1 MSPENSETPE
11 ELMDTYLHNAEGFDR
26 PQIGQE
32 SPLSLPALKALAQA
46 RRAQGLTVIDQS
58 AGDIAEVGKPM
69 SDDFLRYME
78 EDRLRFQDPTGKPL
92 YPNAK
97 GEAHNNPSAYRQSY
111 PGLTETVAASYGLK
125 NTPVEGIQTVSGRSA
140 IDFALRGLISA
151 ANLKPGEKGAI
162 IMEPVAW
169 PGYLPL
175 AKALGLEVIQAPVAG
190 SGFGL
195 SPDTMEESMSYATAN
210 GLSIIGAVSI
220 VPSNPSGKGQ
230 SYEDMAANLKFCAAK
245 GIPNLVDGFYAPLAP
260 EGNAEALHLAELEQ
274 NLTPE
279 EFAHL
284 GLILGETKTIS
295 SQEKTGTLMWMA
307 PKGHNTLATTV
318 LKSAR
323 ARMADVNAYARPD
336 EARAAHA
343 LYTYP
348 AGIHAA
354 MGPRYIA
361 LEEARQQLRS
371 VMAELNLPFTIGQ
384 SFYGMAALVDSNGE
398 SLIRGE
404 DGRPLTDPKEV
415 SEQLIKE
422 YGLVAAPGA
431 MFSPAPGAAPMMR
444 LTATAKPADI
454 ASLRQVLGDML
465 SKVKK

>member
-1 MSPENSETPE
+1 MNTSEQA
-11 ELMDTYLHNAEGFDR
+11 MDAYLHTAEGFDY
-26 PQIGQE
+26 PQFGQE

-58 AGDIAEVGKPM
+58 AGDIAEVGKPLNE
-69 SDDFLRYME
+69 DFLAYME
-78 EDRLRFQDPTGKPL
+78 DNRLRFLDPNGTPL

-97 GEAHNNPSAYRQSY
+97 GEAHNNSSAYRQAY
-111 PGLTETVAASYGLK
+111 PGLTEVMAKSYGLK
-125 NTPVEGIQTVSGRSA
+125 ETPVEGLQTVSGRSA

-151 ANLKPGEKGAI
+151 AKLKPGEKGAI

-175 AKALGLEVIQAPVAG
+175 AKALGLEVIQAPVAQ

-195 SPDTMEESMSYATAN
+195 SPTTIEESAIYAKAN
-210 GLSIIGAVSI
+210 SLKVIGVVSI
-220 VPSNPSGKGQ
+220 VPSNPSGQGQ
-230 SYEDMAANLKFCAAK
+230 GYEGMSANLQYCAAK
-245 GIPNLVDGFYAPLAP
+245 GFPNLVDGFYAPLAP
-260 EGNAEALHLAELEQ
+260 EGNAAALHLAELEKS
-274 NLTPE
+274 LTSE
-279 EFAHL
+279 ELAHL
-284 GLILGETKTIS
+284 GLILGETKTLS

-307 PKGHNTLATTV
+307 PKGHNALASTI

-348 AGIHAA
+348 AGIHEA
-354 MGPRYIA
+354 MGPRYTA
-361 LEEARQQLRS
+361 LEEARQQLRG

-384 SFYGMAALVDSNGE
+384 SFYGMAALVDKDGQ
-398 SLIRGE
+398 SLIRGA

-454 ASLRQVLGDML
+454 ASLRQVLGDMIDKA
-465 SKVKK
+465 SK